1 VKLDKIVERY
11 VLLRDR
17 KAQMK
22 AEFDASVADINAAM
36 DRLENAILQTLNAQG
51 VESVRTDFGTA
62 YKSTSISTSVADW
75 DAFLAFVRDNDRY
88 DMLEK
93 RCAKTAI
100 EQYRAAND
108 DLPPGVNWKPAV
120 TVNIRRA

>member
-1 VKLDKIVERY
+1 MQLDKIVERY
-11 VLLRDR
+11 VLLRDK

-36 DRLENAILQTLNAQG
+36 DRLENAILQTLTAQG

-62 YKSTSISTSVADW
+62 FKSKSTSATIADW
-75 DAFLAFVRDNDRY
+75 DAFLAFVQENERY
-88 DMLEK
+88 DMIEK
-93 RCAKTAI
+93 RCAKTAV

-108 DLPPGVNWKPAV
+108 DLPPGVNWKEAV
-120 TVNIRRA
+120 SINVRRA

>member
-1 VKLDKIVERY
+1 MHLDKIVERY
-11 VLLRDR
+11 IKLRDV

-36 DRLENAILQTLNAQG
+36 DRLENAILQTLTAQG
-51 VESVRTDFGTA
+51 VESARTEYGTA
-62 YKSTSISTSVADW
+62 YKSISTSATIADW
-75 DAFLAFVRDNDRY
+75 DSFLSFVLENERF

-120 TVNIRRA
+120 TVNVRRA